1 MRIVQCLFMSLA
13 IMPLVGFI
21 FPLVFFLVYKVYSYF
36 INASREVER
45 LKNTAESPV
54 ISFLGESIH
63 GTSTIRA
70 FGKEKEFEK
79 KNLDNMNKVLLSWQ
93 WLRGVYCWSY
103 LH

>member
-1 MRIVQCLFMSLA
+1 MSLA

-79 KNLDNMNKVLLSWQ
+79 KNLANMNKVLLTWQ